1 MQETDLIVEIDIN
14 EVIRNNIL
22 ALVNETNTS
31 YRKLSESIGASSCY
45 IQKVVEGHHNPTYEK
60 LEAIAEYFKVPI
72 NYLFTKEHSL
82 ISEITDYL
90 VNLDDKSLELTL
102 TLVKHLHE
110 NRPQKGKER
119 TTSQ

>member
-14 EVIRNNIL
+14 EIIRHNIL
-22 ALVNETNTS
+22 ALINETNTS
-31 YRKLSESIGASSCY
+31 YRKLSEGIGASSCY

-72 NYLFTKEHSL
+72 NYLFTKDHSL

-90 VNLDDKSLELTL
+90 VELDDKSLKLTL
-102 TLVKHLHE
+102 SLVKCIHE
-110 NRPQKGKER
+110 NRPKIG
-119 TTSQ
+119 